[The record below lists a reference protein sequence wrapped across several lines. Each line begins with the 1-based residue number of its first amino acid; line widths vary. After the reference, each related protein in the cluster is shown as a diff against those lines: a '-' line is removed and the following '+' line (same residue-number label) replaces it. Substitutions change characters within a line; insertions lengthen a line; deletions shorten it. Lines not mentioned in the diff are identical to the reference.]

1 MQIWTAKQSYY
12 DKAGVQILI
21 MSDIFQIYTSH
32 NDASSMSPCKG
43 QDRLEIIIMSTMLSL
58 HEINVPLTIII
69 YMENRKWMK

>member
-1 MQIWTAKQSYY
+1 MIQAMQIWTAKQSYY

-43 QDRLEIIIMSTMLSL
+43 QDRLEIIIMSTKLSTWNKCASDNHNL
-58 HEINVPLTIII
+58 
-69 YMENRKWMK
+69 YGK

>member
-32 NDASSMSPCKG
+32 NDASSMSLCKG
-43 QDRLEIIIMSTMLSL
+43 QDRLEIIIMSTKLSTWNKCVSDNHNL
-58 HEINVPLTIII
+58 
-69 YMENRKWMK
+69 YGK